1 MGKSKASK
9 RKTDNSGGDLDS
21 STRAKRYDLKLFSI
35 LRLGLT
41 RVGLSISFGITEI
54 SKLVSSPLRRFVAN
68 LSANPQF
75 TSSSQFSSYASVGG
89 LTGKSASHVTLSFQ
103 FRIFIFQTLK
113 AGAFSSAVLLE
124 PSIPPFYMTPP
135 VSRFFSRKLTNCL
148 VSCVKS
154 TVFTFSK
161 RSIIIYSQPAF
172 QAIEAT
178 PCIKLC
184 P

>member
-21 STRAKRYDLKLFSI
+21 STRAKRYELKLFSI

-54 SKLVSSPLRRFVAN
+54 SKVGF
-68 LSANPQF
+68 Q
-75 TSSSQFSSYASVGG
+75 SSSSFCCEFISESAIYEQFSVFICSMGG
-89 LTGKSASHVTLSFQ
+89 LTGKSVSHVTLSFQ

-124 PSIPPFYMTPP
+124 LSIPPFYTTPP
-135 VSRFFSRKLTNCL
+135 VSRFFSRKLTSCL
-148 VSCVKS
+148 V
-154 TVFTFSK
+154 F
-161 RSIIIYSQPAF
+161 A
-172 QAIEAT
+172 
-178 PCIKLC
+178 
-184 P
+184 